1 LQTVSVFCGS
11 SFGVNAEYRSAAV
24 VLGTEIASRGMTL
37 VYGGGHVGLM
47 GAIADAALDAG
58 GKVIGVIPADIAE
71 HEVQHETLTELHVVD
86 SMHERKMRMAKLSD
100 GMIAMPGGLGT
111 LEEIFEVWTWAQLGF
126 HAKPCA
132 MLNVAGYYDGLLAF
146 LDRSVSEGFV
156 KQVHRD
162 MLYTGTEPAVMLD
175 WMCQYQPEPDHLWRD
190 LDRS

>member
-1 LQTVSVFCGS
+1 MQTVSVFCGS
-11 SFGVNAEYRSAAV
+11 SFGTNSEYRSAAT
-24 VLGTEIASRGMTL
+24 VLGREIASRGMTL

-47 GAIADAALDAG
+47 GAIADAALAAG
-58 GKVIGVIPADIAE
+58 GKVIGVIPTDIAE
-71 HEVQHETLTELHVVD
+71 HEVQHDTLTELHVVD

-126 HAKPCA
+126 HGKPCA

-162 MLYTGTEPAVMLD
+162 MLYTGIEPAAMLD
-175 WMCQYQPEPDHLWRD
+175 WMNEYQPEPDHLWRD